1 MTTTKTISQIKVEK
15 LTEQKLQNLKVTT
28 WPIWTKE
35 PSTFDWQYDESET
48 CYFLE
53 GNVTVKTP
61 DGSVTFGKGDLVT
74 FPPGLSCTWH
84 VKKAVKKHYKFG

>member
-53 GNVTVKTP
+53 GDVTVETK
-61 DGSVTFGKGDLVT
+61 DGSASFGKGDLVT
-74 FPPGLSCTWH
+74 FPQGLSCVWH
-84 VKKAVKKHYKFG
+84 VNKAVKNHYKFE